1 MKATLQKTCT
11 RETLSGINLFV
22 SSMRSVGISV
32 VGDKSKQNLMEGD
45 DQKMI
50 LFSSTSTFLNNLTF
64 SEFVR

>member
-11 RETLSGINLFV
+11 RETLSGINLLF

-50 LFSSTSTFLNNLTF
+50 HSPALPHS
-64 SEFVR
+64 